1 MNSNKTLLSDFAL
14 VFVAISWG
22 ATFMLV
28 QNAIN
33 KIDVF
38 SFLFWRFLISA
49 ILMWLISLKF
59 ELKFDKK
66 SLIYGGI
73 LGIFLF
79 LGFAFQTLALKY
91 TLSSSVAFI
100 TGIYVVLVP
109 FLMLAF
115 FKQKVRLFAFL
126 GAFVAFLGLYFL
138 SGASGVSLGLGEILT
153 LVCAFAFAF
162 QIALT
167 GEFVKKAN
175 IYALVIAQFVC
186 VCVFSLILAIFLS
199 HGNYENSV
207 SLLGNLIFSFEFDF
221 LFALIITSVFAT
233 VLAYFIQTFAQ
244 LYTSA
249 TKTVLIFALEPVSA
263 GIIGYIFGE
272 NLSNLQIFGAGL
284 ILFGIILSELGKIL
298 FSKPR

>member
-1 MNSNKTLLSDFAL
+1 MKTNKTLLSDLGL
-14 VFVAISWG
+14 VFVAITWG
-22 ATFMLV
+22 TTFLLV

-38 SFLFWRFLISA
+38 SFLFWRFLLSA
-49 ILMWLISLKF
+49 VLMWLIALKF
-59 ELKFDKK
+59 DLKFDKK

-79 LGFAFQTLALKY
+79 LGFVFQTFGLKH
-91 TLSSSVAFI
+91 TLSSTVAFI

-109 FLMLAF
+109 FIMLVF
-115 FKQKVRLFAFL
+115 FRQKVRLFAFL

-138 SGASGVSLGLGEILT
+138 SGADVLSVGLGEILT

-167 GEFVKKAN
+167 GEFVQKAN

-186 VCVFSLILAIFLS
+186 VCVFSLILAIFLPHES
-199 HGNYENSV
+199 YENSV
-207 SLLGNLIFSFEFDF
+207 SLLGNLTFSFEFDF
-221 LFALIITSVFAT
+221 VFALIVTSVFAT

-244 LYTSA
+244 QYTSA
-249 TKTVLIFALEPVSA
+249 AKTVLIFSLEPVSA
-263 GIIGYIFGE
+263 GIIGYFFGE
-272 NLSNLQIFGAGL
+272 SLSNLQIFGAGL
-284 ILFGIILSELGKIL
+284 ILTGILLSELGKIL

>member
-109 FLMLAF
+109 FLMLVF
-115 FKQKVRLFAFL
+115 F
-126 GAFVAFLGLYFL
+126 
-138 SGASGVSLGLGEILT
+138 I
-153 LVCAFAFAF
+153 
-162 QIALT
+162 
-167 GEFVKKAN
+167 
-175 IYALVIAQFVC
+175 
-186 VCVFSLILAIFLS
+186 ILAELVERITVSFL
-199 HGNYENSV
+199 
-207 SLLGNLIFSFEFDF
+207 
-221 LFALIITSVFAT
+221 
-233 VLAYFIQTFAQ
+233 
-244 LYTSA
+244 
-249 TKTVLIFALEPVSA
+249 
-263 GIIGYIFGE
+263 
-272 NLSNLQIFGAGL
+272 
-284 ILFGIILSELGKIL
+284 
-298 FSKPR
+298 

>member
-1 MNSNKTLLSDFAL
+1 M
-14 VFVAISWG
+14 
-22 ATFMLV
+22 
-28 QNAIN
+28 
-33 KIDVF
+33 
-38 SFLFWRFLISA
+38 
-49 ILMWLISLKF
+49 
-59 ELKFDKK
+59 
-66 SLIYGGI
+66 
-73 LGIFLF
+73 
-79 LGFAFQTLALKY
+79 
-91 TLSSSVAFI
+91 
-100 TGIYVVLVP
+100 
-109 FLMLAF
+109 
-115 FKQKVRLFAFL
+115 
-126 GAFVAFLGLYFL
+126 
-138 SGASGVSLGLGEILT
+138 GLGEILT

-167 GEFVKKAN
+167 GEYVKKAN